1 MSDLFDFDLLMK
13 WLNDKGFPKV
23 ESSKG
28 YKVVKGIDFEKEFKA
43 GNIRFEANGIF
54 IDTSSGDHQV
64 YIFISEP
71 WITKY
76 GSYPKFHVREC
87 QTISSFLADGRFE
100 HRYHVSSAKVNDL
113 TDITTRQ
120 VFKDEELELC
130 GYCRNMITE
139 EIYTTADFA
148 ELYVNSSTN
157 VDIRVDNDGYVKDWK
172 LISKNYR
179 LSVDYTCEGC
189 GLASKSTIHRY
200 YWEVDHVDGNKLNNE
215 FSNLKCLCVRCHSR
229 KDDVHRNN
237 YSKGTNKIKVESFN
251 RLYPED

>member
-64 YIFISEP
+64 YISFQSLGLLNMEV
-71 WITKY
+71 
-76 GSYPKFHVREC
+76 PKFHVREC

-200 YWEVDHVDGNKLNNE
+200 YWEVDHIDGNKLNNE